1 VLVVDGAEL
10 VAGVD
15 EEVPVELH
23 ATKAIIDNVAAT
35 DLAPARAMRAVDMCS
50 TLRSHVPTDGQRWV
64 SVR

>member
-1 VLVVDGAEL
+1 
-10 VAGVD
+10 VD